1 MAGPAMADAAL
12 RWFAAHVVGNSGGAR
27 RLRGQG
33 GQASGGSW
41 LEACST
47 SAAASSACRPWRR
60 RTVTTIAGERA
71 NGEGS
76 GAGSGSAVQNEESK
90 ARWRSCDERGQPR
103 GVQFLHRGSHEATA
117 AQFKIYNSTSKLP
130 LKPNLRLP
138 QTLKPTRI
146 SEISI
151 NKSGRAT

>member
-1 MAGPAMADAAL
+1 MRRVEEEEAEL
-12 RWFAAHVVGNSGGAR
+12 LVHTVGHK
-27 RLRGQG
+27 
-33 GQASGGSW
+33 
-41 LEACST
+41 
-47 SAAASSACRPWRR
+47 
-60 RTVTTIAGERA
+60 RA

-76 GAGSGSAVQNEESK
+76 GAGSGSAVQDEESK
-90 ARWRSCDERGQPR
+90 ARWRSCDKRGQPR
-103 GVQFLHRGSHEATA
+103 GVRFLHRGRHEATA

>member
-1 MAGPAMADAAL
+1 MADVAL

-27 RLRGQG
+27 RLQGQG
-33 GQASGGSW
+33 GQAIGGSW

-76 GAGSGSAVQNEESK
+76 GAGPGSVVQNEESK